1 MKFNQAYQREK
12 RNPLRYDGF
21 NVQRMQSSL
30 LRELDRASSIKMKL
44 WKYGSDEKHER
55 ERYVYH
61 PLLSNTTTA

>member
-44 WKYGSDEKHER
+44 
-55 ERYVYH
+55 
-61 PLLSNTTTA
+61 